1 MRKAPPL
8 TEHSPSTMAIF
19 LICFQHKELQ
29 VKPSN
34 HRYFTVERQVVEKG
48 HSRSSSCAEEKGQ
61 ESIRLA
67 DVTTLPHPVS

>member
-1 MRKAPPL
+1 
-8 TEHSPSTMAIF
+8 MAVF
-19 LICFQHKELQ
+19 LVYFNHKELQ

-48 HSRSSSCAEEKGQ
+48 LSWSSSCAEKGQ

-67 DVTTLPHPVS
+67 DVTTLPHLKSARE